1 MTVLL
6 ETLNLKKIIF
16 ILYWKFLVKLSL
28 KCFLFQQSIM
38 PAIMM
43 ADPGNMRQ
51 FGDQTN
57 GQAPTPGPYPGPEQ
71 GYPPEYVEKMKKM
84 QDRERLRNMLTA
96 WNANRLDLFELSM
109 PNEVGFL
116 SLVSSLSSQ
125 CQWHG
130 TCISSG
136 NQFLHFLARS
146 PLSCDTLPSVSYD
159 HAAVNRVKQILITIF
174 YLARDVLQPLVWIN
188 SIVKTCCGGI
198 QCVLLYQ
205 VVNLINYFIHTIHR
219 ILPHCI
225 VW

>member
-1 MTVLL
+1 
-6 ETLNLKKIIF
+6 
-16 ILYWKFLVKLSL
+16 
-28 KCFLFQQSIM
+28 M

-116 SLVSSLSSQ
+116 SLV
-125 CQWHG
+125 
-130 TCISSG
+130 
-136 NQFLHFLARS
+136 
-146 PLSCDTLPSVSYD
+146 PLSAVSASD
-159 HAAVNRVKQILITIF
+159 MGHASAVVISFSTF
-174 YLARDVLQPLVWIN
+174 
-188 SIVKTCCGGI
+188 
-198 QCVLLYQ
+198 
-205 VVNLINYFIHTIHR
+205 
-219 ILPHCI
+219 
-225 VW
+225 

>member
-1 MTVLL
+1 MKILSIIIIKIFSVSAEHHAGNHDGRPWQHETVWRPDQWSGSNTRTLPRTRAGL
-6 ETLNLKKIIF
+6 PARVRGEDEEDAGQGETPQHAHRMECQQTGPVRVVDAKWGRIF
-16 ILYWKFLVKLSL
+16 IS
-28 KCFLFQQSIM
+28 CF
-38 PAIMM
+38 
-43 ADPGNMRQ
+43 
-51 FGDQTN
+51 
-57 GQAPTPGPYPGPEQ
+57 
-71 GYPPEYVEKMKKM
+71 
-84 QDRERLRNMLTA
+84 
-96 WNANRLDLFELSM
+96 
-109 PNEVGFL
+109 
-116 SLVSSLSSQ
+116 SSLSSQ

-219 ILPHCI
+219 NLLHCI